1 MQLVILAAGHGTRMY
16 PFSDAIPKS
25 LMPVGGK
32 PVIRWIV
39 DRWAPHVDDIIIC
52 INDEDFD
59 SFNHEFRDVRKV
71 DFSCSDKPLGTAGEI
86 ANAKDFLDNKGF
98 ILHYGDIITDIN
110 IDEFKLVH
118 STMYLGHYFENL
130 NRFRYVGTLNLVKER
145 LENSIIKVNRQCN
158 IMAVASFEEK
168 PISDHYGW
176 GAIAIFSPIIF
187 DYLGVGKDFGKDIFP
202 EIIRDGKTL
211 GAYISDSKWYNT
223 GDVKNWEI
231 ADRAAREGRL

>member
-1 MQLVILAAGHGTRMY
+1 MKLVILAAGHATRMY

-39 DRWAPHVDDIIIC
+39 DKWAPHVDDIIIC

-59 SFNHEFRDVRKV
+59 LFNHEFRDVRKV
-71 DFSCSDKPLGTAGEI
+71 NFSCSDEPLGTAREVE
-86 ANAKDFLDNKGF
+86 NAKDILNEGFCSF

-110 IDEFKLVH
+110 VRDFKFYH
-118 STMYLGHYFENL
+118 NM
-130 NRFRYVGTLNLVKER
+130 RFLDDYCRHEDKYVGTLVLIKER
-145 LENSIIKVNRQCN
+145 LENSVVKVCTDT
-158 IMAVASFEEK
+158 VYSFEEK
-168 PISDHYGW
+168 PKSDNYGW
-176 GAIAIFSPIIF
+176 GAIAMFAPRIFEYIN
-187 DYLGVGKDFGKDIFP
+187 YGKDFGKDIFP
-202 EIIRDGKTL
+202 KIIMDGKTL